1 MWFSSGRGG
10 RGDRETRF
18 VPSRGES
25 TIVTYRAVAVLAWLP
40 VACVGDPDP
49 RLSAEVDT
57 VGGVVVVRNGP
68 VGLWRESEQ
77 WQVVEEFRVGSV
89 WGGTDEAVTTGRNN
103 SVTLGPNG
111 QIFVLEYRSARVS
124 VFSEGGEFVRS
135 FGGSGE
141 GPGEFRGPHA
151 LAWDGTNRLWVADG
165 LNGRYHVFDSTGTF
179 QWSVPRPVR
188 AVNRIQHPLVVEGV
202 GTLIDEGAMV
212 RGPSTVVFVRVDTMG
227 HVVDTMAVLRK
238 PELSGGF
245 RNVILRPSQES
256 LRFIANHYIPRLRW
270 SLAPDGT
277 IWSASTDRLRL
288 VQTTSSGDTIR
299 IVETS
304 HRTSAF
310 DRADRE
316 VIADGLAEGGISRQD
331 VELVRPLVNELY
343 VMDDGHILVGIIEE
357 VGEDPSLVDV
367 FSPDGHFLGSLD
379 LGFGLPRRNVPA
391 LVGDTIIAVTPGIL
405 DVPFLVRVTIVRP

>member
-1 MWFSSGRGG
+1 MCRGVTSGLVASLAYLMAACGG
-10 RGDRETRF
+10 
-18 VPSRGES
+18 
-25 TIVTYRAVAVLAWLP
+25 A
-40 VACVGDPDP
+40 PDAP
-49 RLSAEVDT
+49 AIAMPEVDT
-57 VGGVVVVRNGP
+57 IGGVVVVRNGP
-68 VGLWRESEQ
+68 AGLWREGEQ

-89 WGGTDEAVTTGRNN
+89 WDGTDEAVTATRNN

-111 QIFVLEYRSARVS
+111 QIFVLEYRAARVL
-124 VFSEGGEFVRS
+124 VFSNKGEFVSS

-141 GPGEFRGPHA
+141 GPGEFRGPMA
-151 LAWDGTNRLWVADG
+151 MAWDGARRLWVADG

-188 AVNRIQHPLVVEGV
+188 AVNRIQHPLIVEGG
-202 GTLIDEGAMV
+202 GTLIDESATA
-212 RGPSTVVFVRVDTMG
+212 RGPPMVLFVRVDTIG
-227 HVVDTMAVLRK
+227 HVVDTMAVLPK
-238 PELSGGF
+238 PQLSGGF

-256 LRFIANHYIPRLRW
+256 LRFISNHYIPRLRW

-277 IWSASTDRLRL
+277 VWSASTGRLRL
-288 VQTTSSGDTIR
+288 VQTDLGGDTIR

-304 HRTSAF
+304 HRESTF
-310 DRADRE
+310 DRADRKA
-316 VIADGLAEGGISRQD
+316 IADGLAEGGISRQD

-367 FSPDGHFLGSLD
+367 FSPDGHFLGSVD

-391 LVGDTIIAVTPGIL
+391 LVGDTIVAVTPGIL
-405 DVPFLVRVTIVRP
+405 DVPFLVRATIVRP

>member
-1 MWFSSGRGG
+1 MKANA
-10 RGDRETRF
+10 RF
-18 VPSRGES
+18 IGSRGES
-25 TIVTYRAVAVLAWLP
+25 TIVTYRIVAVLAWLS
-40 VACVGDPDP
+40 VACAGDTDA

-57 VGGVVVVRNGP
+57 VGGVMVVRNGP
-68 VGLWRESEQ
+68 AGLWRESEQ
-77 WQVVEEFRVGSV
+77 WQVVEEFRVGDV
-89 WGGTDEAVTTGRNN
+89 WGSADEAVTTGRNN
-103 SVTLGPNG
+103 SVSLGPNG
-111 QIFVLEYRSARVS
+111 QIFVLEYQAARVLVYS
-124 VFSEGGEFVRS
+124 QDGEFVRR

-141 GPGEFRGPHA
+141 GPGEFRSPHA

-165 LNGRYHVFDSTGTF
+165 LRGRYHVFDSTGTF

-188 AVNRIQHPLVVEGV
+188 AVNRIQHPLVVEGN
-202 GTLIDEGAMV
+202 GTLIDESAMV
-212 RGPSTVVFVRVDTMG
+212 PSTVVFLRVDTIG

-238 PELSGGF
+238 PALSGGF

-304 HRTSAF
+304 HRTSTF
-310 DRADRE
+310 DRADLKA
-316 VIADGLAEGGISRQD
+316 IADGLAEGGISRRD

-343 VMDDGHILVGIIEE
+343 VMDDGHVLVGIIEK
-357 VGEDPSLVDV
+357 VGEDPSLLDV
-367 FSPDGHFLGSLD
+367 FSPAGHFLGSVD

>member
-1 MWFSSGRGG
+1 MSANVCRGVTSG
-10 RGDRETRF
+10 
-18 VPSRGES
+18 
-25 TIVTYRAVAVLAWLP
+25 IVASLAY
-40 VACVGDPDP
+40 
-49 RLSAEVDT
+49 LSAACGSAPDAPPIEKPEVDT
-57 VGGVVVVRNGP
+57 IGGVVVVRNGP
-68 VGLWRESEQ
+68 TGLWREGEQ

-89 WGGTDEAVTTGRNN
+89 RDGADEAVTAPRNN

-111 QIFVLEYRSARVS
+111 QIFVLEYRAARVL
-124 VFSEGGEFVRS
+124 VFSEDGEFVRS

-151 LAWDGTNRLWVADG
+151 LAWDGVDRLWVADG

-188 AVNRIQHPLVVEGV
+188 AVNRIQHPLVVDGV
-202 GTLIDEGAMV
+202 GTLIDESATARGLPMV
-212 RGPSTVVFVRVDTMG
+212 LFVRVDTMG
-227 HVVDTMAVLRK
+227 HVVDTMAVLPK

-245 RNVILRPSQES
+245 RNVIVRPSQES
-256 LRFIANHYIPRLRW
+256 LRFIGNHYIPRLRW

-277 IWSASTDRLRL
+277 VWSASTGRLRL
-288 VQTTSSGDTIR
+288 VQTDSSGDTIR

-304 HRTSAF
+304 HRESTF
-310 DRADRE
+310 DRADRKA
-316 VIADGLAEGGISRQD
+316 IADGLAEGGISRQD

-367 FSPDGHFLGSLD
+367 FSPDGHFLGSVD

-391 LVGDTIIAVTPGIL
+391 LVGDTIVAVTPGLL
-405 DVPFLVRVTIVRP
+405 DVPFLVRATIVRP